1 MDPFSYA
8 MALMAQ
14 QSVRRQFEETE
25 PHRRS
30 ISKARATRRSGKLRR
45 LANLVV
51 DRRTVPPSYGAHLR
65 GQAEGRK

>member
-14 QSVRRQFEETE
+14 ESVQRQLEESE

-30 ISKARATRRSGKLRR
+30 VSKARATRRSHKLRR
-45 LANLVV
+45 LANRVV
-51 DRRTVPPSYGAHLR
+51 ARRGTAPATEHV
-65 GQAEGRK
+65 

>member
-14 QSVRRQFEETE
+14 ESVQRQFEESE

-30 ISKARATRRSGKLRR
+30 VSKARATHRRGTLRR
-45 LANLVV
+45 LANRVV
-51 DRRTVPPSYGAHLR
+51 ARRSTAPAMEQV
-65 GQAEGRK
+65 

>member
-14 QSVRRQFEETE
+14 ESVQRQFEESE

-30 ISKARATRRSGKLRR
+30 ASKVRATRRRDALRR
-45 LANLVV
+45 LVNRVV
-51 DRRTVPPSYGAHLR
+51 ARRSTAPATEHV
-65 GQAEGRK
+65 

>member
-14 QSVRRQFEETE
+14 ESVQRQFEESE

-30 ISKARATRRSGKLRR
+30 GSKARATRLRGTLR
-45 LANLVV
+45 KLANRIAA
-51 DRRTVPPSYGAHLR
+51 RRSTAPATKHV
-65 GQAEGRK
+65 

>member
-14 QSVRRQFEETE
+14 QTMQRQFEESA

-30 ISKARATRRSGKLRR
+30 VSKARATRRSCKLRR

-51 DRRTVPPSYGAHLR
+51 DRETVPPSYGAHLR
-65 GQAEGRK
+65 AQAQGRK

>member
-14 QSVRRQFEETE
+14 ESVQRQFEESE

-30 ISKARATRRSGKLRR
+30 ASKARATRLRGMLR
-45 LANLVV
+45 KLANRIAA
-51 DRRTVPPSYGAHLR
+51 RRSTAAATEHV
-65 GQAEGRK
+65 